1 MRSRSI
7 LKRVLMLAT
16 VLALAGG
23 ATGQSCSL
31 SNLGKGTGGDQP
43 VFVATLA
50 VRDAAGADTDIFD
63 VGESVTLVLTVRNR
77 MNSQQTATF
86 TTSRT
91 SDFVV
96 VKDGTA
102 DVLWQ
107 QSGGQAGTTTG
118 TVATQVTFAA
128 RETKTFTATW
138 NQTDNG
144 GNQLDEGTYEVRG
157 ALVYDGFD
165 SNPLALNE
173 TGSTPVEFTIS
184 RINR

>member
-1 MRSRSI
+1 MTSRSI

-16 VLALAGG
+16 ILVLAGG

-31 SNLGKGTGGDQP
+31 NNLGGGGGGDQP
-43 VFVATLA
+43 TFVATLA

-63 VGESVTLVLTVRNR
+63 VAEPITFVLTIRNR
-77 MNSQQTATF
+77 KNSQQTATF
-86 TTSRT
+86 TTART

-96 VKDGTA
+96 VENGT
-102 DVLWQ
+102 DNVLWQ
-107 QSGGQAGTTTG
+107 QSGGQAGTG
-118 TVATQVTFAA
+118 AATQIVFAA
-128 RETKTFTATW
+128 RESKTFTATW
-138 NQTDNG
+138 NQTNNA
-144 GNQLDEGTYEVRG
+144 GNQLNEGTYEARG

-173 TGSTPVEFTIS
+173 TGSTPVEFTIT

>member
-1 MRSRSI
+1 MTNRSI
-7 LKRVLMLAT
+7 FKRVLMLVAI
-16 VLALAGG
+16 LILAGG

-31 SNLGKGTGGDQP
+31 NNIGGGGGGDQP
-43 VFVATLA
+43 TFVASLA

-63 VGESVTLVLTVRNR
+63 VAEPITLVLTIRNR
-77 MNSQQTATF
+77 KNSEQTATF
-86 TTSRT
+86 TTART

-96 VKDGTA
+96 VEDGT
-102 DVLWQ
+102 DNVLWQ
-107 QSGGQAGTTTG
+107 QSNGQTTTG
-118 TVATQVTFAA
+118 TAATQITFAA

-138 NQTDNG
+138 NQANNA
-144 GNQLDEGTYEVRG
+144 GNQLNEGTYEARG

>member
-1 MRSRSI
+1 MKSRSV
-7 LKRVLMLAT
+7 LKRLLMLVT
-16 VLALAGG
+16 ILALAGG

-31 SNLGKGTGGDQP
+31 NNIGGGNGGDQP

-63 VGESVTLVLTVRNR
+63 VGESITLVLTIRNR
-77 MNSQQTATF
+77 MNSEQTATF
-86 TTSRT
+86 TTART

-96 VKDGTA
+96 VKDGT
-102 DVLWQ
+102 DNVLWQ
-107 QSGGQAGTTTG
+107 QSTGQNTTG
-118 TVATQVTFAA
+118 TAASQITFAA

-138 NQTDNG
+138 NQADNAG
-144 GNQLDEGTYEVRG
+144 YQLAEGTYEVRG